1 MYPDLPDF
9 RHARARANNLG
20 HAKCDALARVMAET
34 PPARPSI
41 LVAEDDPVVAAMVKD
56 LLELKGYTVWPAES
70 GAEVEALL
78 KDARPDL
85 VILDLM
91 LPDTNGLVLFFDIK
105 ARADVP
111 VIICSGTK
119 RKEDAVLGL
128 RLGAEDF
135 IFKPF
140 SPHELHARVEAVLR
154 RTRVF
159 HASGGSPTTGF
170 DAVGSLIIDRTRC
183 RVTVGEREVLLTPTE
198 YRLLCVVAGR
208 PGEVVS
214 KKELADAVWGYYDP
228 DIGRTLEVHVRRLRT
243 KLKSASATSPS
254 LETVRSFG
262 YRLTTGL

>member
-1 MYPDLPDF
+1 MPT
-9 RHARARANNLG
+9 AREMR
-20 HAKCDALARVMAET
+20 RSPVMAET
-34 PPARPSI
+34 MTPRPSI
-41 LVAEDDPVVAAMVKD
+41 LLAEDDMVVASMVKD
-56 LLELKGYTVWPAES
+56 LLELKGYKVLPAES
-70 GAEVEALL
+70 GAEVETML
-78 KDARPDL
+78 KDVRPDL

-105 ARADVP
+105 EHANVP

-135 IFKPF
+135 ISKPF
-140 SPHELHARVEAVLR
+140 SPQELLARVEAVLR
-154 RTRVF
+154 RTCVPS
-159 HASGGSPTTGF
+159 ATEPSPAAGC
-170 DAVGSLIIDRTRC
+170 DLVGNLMIDRSRC
-183 RVTVGEREVLLTPTE
+183 RVTLGDREVLLTPTE

-228 DIGRTLEVHVRRLRT
+228 DIGRTLEVHVRRLRA
-243 KLKSASATSPS
+243 KLKRGAAPPPM

-262 YRLTTGL
+262 YRLAAQP